1 MEMRKY
7 GISKG
12 NYRTSEVFLSPE
24 GYVKLYLLG
33 VEEENRHSC
42 YYTVLTEME
51 KMREYLLAPEQ
62 LASLAKLAMD
72 TKFDQYKADLFAIG
86 LVLI

>member
-1 MEMRKY
+1 
-7 GISKG
+7 
-12 NYRTSEVFLSPE
+12 
-24 GYVKLYLLG
+24 
-33 VEEENRHSC
+33 
-42 YYTVLTEME
+42 ME